1 MEQAVRR
8 IGEAGTIAIVLAD
21 APGLDALGSAVALE
35 RGLQTLGKTVS
46 VFAPFD
52 PAQGK
57 PPADARTPFPTQALV
72 AAGGWSNEPLR
83 EFIISF
89 DLTRSPIKELK
100 YERDENRMNII
111 LAPTGSSIRR
121 EDVEFKNGALR
132 YDLAITLGVSRI
144 EEASASLERAP
155 ELLHEKPV
163 LNIDADPANTAYG
176 ELNLLAAADEPK
188 GSPTIPESAYHILTE
203 LNALPPDPETATA
216 LLAAL
221 AAATQNL
228 RLGRASP
235 GALRMAGELVERGAD
250 AEAAR
255 RYSTPARPLSEQQ
268 LLARAVARTRWD
280 PETSTF
286 WSVLTAEDFEKTGMT
301 GAAAGELLEQIGDT
315 LPQAAHHVLLWQDAE
330 SAEIK
335 SRVRPMPA
343 EEAPLREPLALT
355 YPTFQEAEAAIG
367 ELLRSQKGVE

>member
-1 MEQAVRR
+1 MTNVWKTQLEQAVRR

-46 VFAPFD
+46 VFAP
-52 PAQGK
+52 AI
-57 PPADARTPFPTQALV
+57 AAFPTQALV
-72 AAGGWSNEPLR
+72 APGGWSNEPLR

-132 YDLAITLGVSRI
+132 YDLALTLGVGRI
-144 EEASASLERAP
+144 EEASASLAAAP

-176 ELNLLAAADEPK
+176 ELNLLPAADEPA
-188 GSPTIPESAYHILTE
+188 SNATIPELAYRILTG
-203 LNALPPDPETATA
+203 LNALPRDLQTATT

-221 AAATQNL
+221 AAATGNL
-228 RLGRASP
+228 RLGRASS
-235 GALRMAGELVERGAD
+235 GALRMAGELIERGAD

-255 RYSTPARPLSEQQ
+255 RYSTLARPLSEQQ
-268 LLARAVARTRWD
+268 LLARAIARTRWD
-280 PETSTF
+280 PETSTL
-286 WSVLTAEDFEKTGMT
+286 WSVLTAEDFEKTGLT

-315 LPQAAHHVLLWQDAE
+315 LPQAEHQVLLWQDAGRPDIQVMIR
-330 SAEIK
+330 SAAAGRAET
-335 SRVRPMPA
+335 SSPA
-343 EEAPLREPLALT
+343 PA
-355 YPTFQEAEAAIG
+355 YPTFREAEAAIG
-367 ELLRSQKGVE
+367 ELLRSQEGIE